1 MPCCVS
7 RAPRCSGL
15 RSTLPPHILEAR
27 ALPLSTQTYTP
38 GSFRLDGKVA
48 VVTGGASGIGR
59 AIVQRFAKSGACVRI
74 LDIDREAAETVAS
87 EIVACGGNAAALLCD
102 VANEQDVTNVFARL
116 FQNDRVQILVNNAGI
131 SHVGNLESTT
141 KQDFDRVFEVNVKG
155 FYHCMRAAIEH
166 MKVNGGG
173 VILNMA
179 SIAGS
184 SGLADRFAYSM
195 SKGAVISMTYSVA
208 KDYVSHNIRCNC
220 ISPARV
226 HTPFVDGYL
235 RRNYPGREAEMFA
248 KLAAAQPI
256 GRMAQP
262 DEVAALALFLCS
274 DEVSFIT
281 GVDYPIDGGF
291 FNLRG

>member
-1 MPCCVS
+1 
-7 RAPRCSGL
+7 
-15 RSTLPPHILEAR
+15 
-27 ALPLSTQTYTP
+27 
-38 GSFRLDGKVA
+38 LDGKVA
-48 VVTGGASGIGR
+48 VVTGGGSGIGR
-59 AIVQRFAKSGACVRI
+59 AIVQRFAKSGACMRV
-74 LDIDREAAETVAS
+74 LDVDREAAETVAG
-87 EIVACGGNAAALLCD
+87 EIVACGGNAAAFPCN
-102 VANEQDVTNVFARL
+102 VGNEQDVKDVFTKL
-116 FQNDRVQILVNNAGI
+116 IQNDRIQILVNNAGI

-141 KQDFDRVFEVNVKG
+141 EQDFDGVFQVNVKG
-155 FYHCMRAAIEH
+155 VYHCMRAAIEQ
-166 MKVNGGG
+166 MKANGGG

-195 SKGAVISMTYSVA
+195 SKAAVISMTYSVA
-208 KDYVSHNIRCNC
+208 KDYLSHNIRCNC

-262 DEVAALALFLCS
+262 NEVAALALFLCS
-274 DEVSFIT
+274 DEASFIT